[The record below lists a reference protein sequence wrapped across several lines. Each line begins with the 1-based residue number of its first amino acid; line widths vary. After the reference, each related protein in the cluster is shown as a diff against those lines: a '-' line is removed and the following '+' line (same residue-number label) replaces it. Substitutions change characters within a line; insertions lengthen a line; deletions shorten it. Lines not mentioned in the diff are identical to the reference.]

1 MHMACAHSA
10 AVCLC
15 LSLTHAR
22 PHAHRN
28 LGSAGALVMLG
39 AKWEQ
44 KAIRFNMGGEGDDES
59 RS

>member
-1 MHMACAHSA
+1 
-10 AVCLC
+10 
-15 LSLTHAR
+15 
-22 PHAHRN
+22 
-28 LGSAGALVMLG
+28 MLG